1 MLKAKEI
8 IIFLPGDGE
17 KEIFKDVEFQSNP
30 EAGLLAI
37 FKDDGKESIMF
48 SGHSYKIEMSEKD
61 AKESYDMAQKAHLM
75 SKDQMKMMLE
85 RETGPTDR
93 FSSSFGIMPQ
103 IKLVVFDMD
112 GTIIEPRSSWA
123 MIHDYFG
130 TDNSE
135 MLQMYIDH
143 KVSDEEF
150 VKADIKLWNSK
161 SEVPVNEQYI
171 NSILDKAKP
180 RDGARELIASL
191 HEVSIKTVIL
201 SGGIQYLA
209 DKWAKEWDMSGAFA
223 NELIDD
229 ADGNLTAN
237 INASGHNKGPLIE
250 KIVKDF
256 GLTNGEVAA
265 VGDTM
270 VDLPM
275 FEIAGLSIAVN
286 TSDERVISKSK
297 YHLKEGSMKQLTDV
311 IISWK
316 R

>member
-1 MLKAKEI
+1 
-8 IIFLPGDGE
+8 
-17 KEIFKDVEFQSNP
+17 
-30 EAGLLAI
+30 
-37 FKDDGKESIMF
+37 
-48 SGHSYKIEMSEKD
+48 
-61 AKESYDMAQKAHLM
+61 
-75 SKDQMKMMLE
+75 
-85 RETGPTDR
+85 
-93 FSSSFGIMPQ
+93 MPK

-180 RDGARELIASL
+180 RDGARELMASL

-237 INASGHNKGPLIE
+237 INASGHNKGPLME

-256 GLTNGEVAA
+256 GLTNSEVAA

-286 TSDERVISKSK
+286 TNDERVISKSK

>member
-1 MLKAKEI
+1 
-8 IIFLPGDGE
+8 
-17 KEIFKDVEFQSNP
+17 
-30 EAGLLAI
+30 
-37 FKDDGKESIMF
+37 
-48 SGHSYKIEMSEKD
+48 
-61 AKESYDMAQKAHLM
+61 
-75 SKDQMKMMLE
+75 
-85 RETGPTDR
+85 
-93 FSSSFGIMPQ
+93 MPK

-180 RDGARELIASL
+180 RDGARELMASL

-297 YHLKEGSMKQLTDV
+297 YHLKEGSMKQLADV

>member
-1 MLKAKEI
+1 
-8 IIFLPGDGE
+8 
-17 KEIFKDVEFQSNP
+17 
-30 EAGLLAI
+30 
-37 FKDDGKESIMF
+37 
-48 SGHSYKIEMSEKD
+48 
-61 AKESYDMAQKAHLM
+61 
-75 SKDQMKMMLE
+75 
-85 RETGPTDR
+85 
-93 FSSSFGIMPQ
+93 MPQ

-135 MLQMYIDH
+135 MLQMYINH
-143 KVSDEEF
+143 KISDKEF

-161 SEVPVNEQYI
+161 SEVPVSEEFI

-180 RDGARELIASL
+180 REGAKELIASL
-191 HEVSIKTVIL
+191 HKVNIKTVIL

-209 DKWAKEWDMSGAFA
+209 DKWAKKWDMAGAFA
-223 NELIDD
+223 NDLIDD

-250 KIVKDF
+250 KIIKDF
-256 GLTNGEVAA
+256 GLKASEVAA

-286 TSDERVISKSK
+286 TNDERVISRSK
-297 YHLKEGSMKQLTDV
+297 YHLKEGSLIQLVDV
-311 IISWK
+311 IISWNK
-316 R
+316 

>member
-1 MLKAKEI
+1 
-8 IIFLPGDGE
+8 
-17 KEIFKDVEFQSNP
+17 
-30 EAGLLAI
+30 
-37 FKDDGKESIMF
+37 
-48 SGHSYKIEMSEKD
+48 MS
-61 AKESYDMAQKAHLM
+61 
-75 SKDQMKMMLE
+75 
-85 RETGPTDR
+85 
-93 FSSSFGIMPQ
+93 Q

-130 TDNSE
+130 TDNTE

-143 KVSDEEF
+143 KISDMEF

-161 SEVPVNEQYI
+161 SDVPVNEKYI

-180 RDGARELIASL
+180 RKGAEELITSL
-191 HEVSIKTVIL
+191 HEANIKTVIL

-209 DKWAKEWDMSGAFA
+209 DKWAKEWNMACAFA
-223 NELIDD
+223 NDLIDD

-237 INASGHNKGPLIE
+237 INASGHNKGPLME
-250 KIVKDF
+250 KIIKDF
-256 GLTNGEVAA
+256 DLTGNEVAA

-286 TSDERVISKSK
+286 TDDERVISKSK
-297 YHLKEGSMKQLTDV
+297 YYLKEGSMKQLSDV

-316 R
+316 K

>member
-1 MLKAKEI
+1 
-8 IIFLPGDGE
+8 
-17 KEIFKDVEFQSNP
+17 
-30 EAGLLAI
+30 
-37 FKDDGKESIMF
+37 
-48 SGHSYKIEMSEKD
+48 MS
-61 AKESYDMAQKAHLM
+61 
-75 SKDQMKMMLE
+75 
-85 RETGPTDR
+85 
-93 FSSSFGIMPQ
+93 Q

-130 TDNSE
+130 TDNTE

-143 KVSDEEF
+143 KISDMEF

-161 SEVPVNEQYI
+161 SDVPVNEKYI

-180 RDGARELIASL
+180 RKGAEELITSL
-191 HEVSIKTVIL
+191 HEANIKTVIL

-209 DKWAKEWDMSGAFA
+209 DKWAKEWNMAGAFA
-223 NELIDD
+223 NDLIDD

-237 INASGHNKGPLIE
+237 INASGHNKGPLME
-250 KIVKDF
+250 KIIKDF
-256 GLTNGEVAA
+256 DLTGNEVAA

-286 TSDERVISKSK
+286 TDDERVISKSK
-297 YHLKEGSMKQLTDV
+297 YYLKEGSMKQLSDV

-316 R
+316 K